1 MKDTSAVFYAT
12 MSRVAASFVIG
23 LALVM
28 SGCMSMEHHISL
40 RADGSGTVTERFEL
54 NPVATE
60 MMQGMAQGMASSESD
75 EEHPPLFSEADA
87 QERAD
92 MQPGLSLISVTLL
105 EDAGG
110 GTSGYEAV
118 YGFDDINQ
126 ITAGI
131 NLDQAAPDEMA
142 SNLPAEEGSGSLL
155 SDMDLTFT
163 PGSPAE
169 LLLRMPPEDKQA
181 EEKLHAMPEAT
192 PAENEEMAFMMQQ
205 MMQGVRIVVSI
216 EVEGTILDTN
226 ASLRDGNRIVLFD
239 LDFERLL
246 EEDSEEAISFVN
258 RAMNDEGGSL
268 SAEQLNSIPGF
279 SAETSRE
286 VLIRFE

>member
-1 MKDTSAVFYAT
+1 
-12 MSRVAASFVIG
+12 
-23 LALVM
+23 
-28 SGCMSMEHHISL
+28 
-40 RADGSGTVTERFEL
+40 
-54 NPVATE
+54 
-60 MMQGMAQGMASSESD
+60 
-75 EEHPPLFSEADA
+75 
-87 QERAD
+87 
-92 MQPGLSLISVTLL
+92 
-105 EDAGG
+105 
-110 GTSGYEAV
+110 
-118 YGFDDINQ
+118 
-126 ITAGI
+126 
-131 NLDQAAPDEMA
+131 
-142 SNLPAEEGSGSLL
+142 
-155 SDMDLTFT
+155 
-163 PGSPAE
+163 
-169 LLLRMPPEDKQA
+169 
-181 EEKLHAMPEAT
+181 
-192 PAENEEMAFMMQQ
+192 MMQQ